1 MLFNSPVFLLAFLP
15 ITLAGFWL
23 IGRGRVG
30 PAARIWLV
38 LASLVFYS
46 WWDPRYLI
54 LIIGS
59 IALNFT
65 VGTTLRRHRRRA
77 LLVAGITA
85 DLGILAYFKYLDFLR
100 GTINAAV
107 GTSLPLLH
115 IALPL
120 GISFFTFEQIAYL
133 VDTYRE
139 GGTPHRLADYALF
152 VSFFPR
158 LVAGPILRPHEIFPQ
173 LERPGTHASAIDTI
187 VGLTIF
193 TLGLAKKVLIADVVA
208 PSATGVFTAAA
219 GGVPVHFFEAWG
231 GALAYSVQL
240 YFDFSG
246 YSDMAIGLAL
256 LFGLRLPLNFASP
269 YKSADIIE
277 FWRTWHMTLSRF
289 LRDYLYIP
297 LGGNRAGRGR
307 RYANLMI
314 TMLLGGLWHG
324 ASWTFV
330 FWGGLHGTYL
340 LVNHAWRGWRQT
352 YGVAGGRWWTRA
364 AARTL
369 TFVAVVIGWVFFR
382 APSWHGAMTMLA
394 GMAGRHGVA
403 IPDRLA
409 HVLRPVLPAAV
420 RAGGL
425 GAFGTAPAAL
435 MLAGALLI
443 VWLAPNT
450 EQIMARWRP
459 VLDKVE
465 PSRLAWR
472 PTPAVG
478 ALVGFILF
486 FALLTTLFRLTPS
499 EFLYYRF

>member
-15 ITLAGFWL
+15 ITMAGFWL
-23 IGRGRVG
+23 IGRGRTS
-30 PAARIWLV
+30 PPARIWIL
-38 LASLVFYS
+38 LASLVFYG

-54 LIIGS
+54 LLVGS

-65 VGTTLRRHRRRA
+65 VGTALRRRPRRA
-77 LLVAGITA
+77 LLAAGIAA
-85 DLGILAYFKYLDFLR
+85 DLGLLAYFKYLDFLR
-100 GTINAAV
+100 GTVNAAL

-133 VDTYRE
+133 VDTYRD
-139 GGTPHRLADYALF
+139 GDTPHRPSDYALF
-152 VSFFPR
+152 VAFFPR
-158 LVAGPILRPHEIFPQ
+158 LVAGPILRAREIFPQ
-173 LERPGTHASAIDTI
+173 FESADTRASGIDTI

-193 TLGLAKKVLIADVVA
+193 TLGLAKKVLVADVIA
-208 PSATGVFTAAA
+208 PSANGVFTAAA
-219 GGVPVHFFEAWG
+219 SGVPVHLFEAWG
-231 GALAYSVQL
+231 GALAYTVQL

-277 FWRTWHMTLSRF
+277 FWRRWHMTLSRF

-297 LGGNRAGRGR
+297 LGGNRVGRVR
-307 RYANLMI
+307 RYVNLMI

-340 LVNHAWRGWRQT
+340 LVNHAWRGWREAR
-352 YGVAGGRWWTRA
+352 GLAGGRWWTRA

-369 TFVAVVIGWVFFR
+369 TFVVVVVGWVFFR
-382 APSWHGAMTMLA
+382 APTWRGAMTMLA
-394 GMAGRHGVA
+394 GMAGGHGVA

-409 HVLRPVLPAAV
+409 HVLGPMLPTPV

-435 MLAGALLI
+435 TLAGALLI

-450 EQIMARWRP
+450 EQLMARWHP
-459 VLDKVE
+459 VLDDVE
-465 PSRLAWR
+465 PTRLAWR

-478 ALVGFILF
+478 VLVGFLLF
-486 FALLTTLFRLTPS
+486 FALRTLFRLTPS

>member
-15 ITLAGFWL
+15 ITLAAFWL
-23 IGRGRVG
+23 IGRGRTDR
-30 PAARIWLV
+30 AARVWLL
-38 LASLVFYS
+38 LASLVFYG

-54 LIIGS
+54 LLVGS

-65 VGTTLRRHRRRA
+65 VGTALRRRPRRA
-77 LLVAGITA
+77 LLAAGIAA

-100 GTINAAV
+100 GTVNAAL

-133 VDTYRE
+133 VDTYRD
-139 GGTPHRLADYALF
+139 GDTPHPPSDYALF
-152 VSFFPR
+152 VAFFPR
-158 LVAGPILRPHEIFPQ
+158 LVAGPILRAREIFPQ
-173 LERPGTHASAIDTI
+173 FERAGTHASGIGTI

-208 PSATGVFTAAA
+208 PSATRVFTAAA

-231 GALAYSVQL
+231 GALAYTVQL

-277 FWRTWHMTLSRF
+277 FWRRWHMTLSRF

-297 LGGNRAGRGR
+297 LGGNRAGRVR

-340 LVNHAWRGWRQT
+340 LVNHAWRGWREAR
-352 YGVAGGRWWTRA
+352 GLAGGRWWTRA
-364 AARTL
+364 AAQTL
-369 TFVAVVIGWVFFR
+369 TFVVVVVGWVFFR
-382 APSWHGAMTMLA
+382 APTWRGAITMLA
-394 GMAGRHGVA
+394 GMAGAHGVA

-409 HVLRPVLPAAV
+409 HALGSVLPNAV

-425 GAFGTAPAAL
+425 GVFGRAPASLAL
-435 MLAGALLI
+435 IGALLI

-450 EQIMARWRP
+450 EQLTARWHP
-459 VLDKVE
+459 VLDDVE
-465 PSRLAWR
+465 PTRWEWR

-478 ALVGFILF
+478 ALVGFLLF
-486 FALLTTLFRLTPS
+486 FALRTLFRLTPS